1 MSITLSKH
9 LPADQRRAVTV
20 DTVVRLAAQRNPIEI
35 TTAAIAERMGVTQ
48 GALLRHFP
56 TKDAILQ
63 AVMVWVADELLGRID
78 AAAASAASP
87 LHALEAMFLAHAAF
101 VVEHP
106 GVPRILFG
114 ELQRP
119 DDSDAKRAVQGLLGR
134 YRMRLAERIA
144 QAQTAGDLP
153 VSLDADAAVTLLI
166 GTLQGLVM
174 QSMLAGDVG
183 RIRRDAPR
191 VFAIY
196 LCGIRSAR

>member
-1 MSITLSKH
+1 MSITLPKH
-9 LPADQRRAVTV
+9 LPAEQRRAVTV
-20 DTVVRLAAQRNPIEI
+20 DTVVRLAGERNPSEI

-48 GALLRHFP
+48 GALFRHFP

-63 AVMVWVADELLGRID
+63 AVMVWVADELLDRID

-119 DDSDAKRAVQGLLGR
+119 DDSDAKRTVQGLLGH
-134 YRMRLAERIA
+134 YRTRLAERIA

-153 VSLDADAAVTLLI
+153 TSLDADAAVTLLI

-196 LCGIRSAR
+196 LRGIRSAT

>member
-1 MSITLSKH
+1 MSIALPKH

-20 DTVVRLAAQRNPIEI
+20 DTVVRLAGERNPSEI
-35 TTAAIAERMGVTQ
+35 TTAAIAEQMGVTQ
-48 GALLRHFP
+48 GALFRHFP
-56 TKDAILQ
+56 TKDAILR
-63 AVMVWVADELLGRID
+63 AVMAWVADELLARID
-78 AAAASAASP
+78 AAAVAAPSP
-87 LHALEAMFLAHAAF
+87 LDALEAMFLAHATF

-119 DDSDAKRAVQGLLGR
+119 DDSDAKRAVQALLRR
-134 YRMRLAERIA
+134 YRTRLAERVE
-144 QAQTAGDLP
+144 QARAAGDLP
-153 VSLDADAAVTLLI
+153 ASLDADAAVTLLV
-166 GTLQGLVM
+166 GSLQGLIM

-196 LCGIRSAR
+196 LRGIRSAT